1 VSPQIVEKSYP
12 CGTGQRNQMAKPT
25 KAIHEQKQVDAEEL
39 TFKIV
44 GPPEVVLDLED
55 GTTLKILVTPA
66 KVVRLK
72 DIYNDE
78 GEPMYQVK
86 WGTGISASVPPNLLK
101 APAAKKAEG
110 GK

>member
-1 VSPQIVEKSYP
+1 MS
-12 CGTGQRNQMAKPT
+12 KPT
-25 KAIHEQKQVDAEEL
+25 KAIHDQKQVDAEEL

-44 GPPEVVLDLED
+44 GPQEVVLDLED

-72 DIYNDE
+72 DLYNEE

-86 WGTGISASVPPNLLK
+86 WGTGISASVPVGLLK
-101 APAAKKAEG
+101 APAAAKKAEG
-110 GK
+110 GG